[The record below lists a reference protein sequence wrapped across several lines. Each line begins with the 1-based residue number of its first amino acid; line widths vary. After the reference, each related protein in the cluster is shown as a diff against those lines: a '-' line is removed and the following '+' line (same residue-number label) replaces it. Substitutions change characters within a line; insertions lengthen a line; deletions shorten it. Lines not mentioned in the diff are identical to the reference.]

1 MARLDEEFERRWH
14 QEAEAVMSG
23 MKEWRL
29 QHPKATF
36 REIEAA
42 VDEKLSGMRARLLQD
57 LALASRAA
65 DLQDKQAGEQPR
77 CPGCGQVLES
87 QGKQERTILTHGGRE
102 VHLKRDYAHCPA
114 CEAGLFPSMKNWNC
128 CLGHSVHGCRRI
140 WST

>member
-14 QEAEAVMSG
+14 LEAEAVMSG

-42 VDEKLSGMRARLLQD
+42 VDEKLSGMRARLLED

-65 DLQDKQAGEQPR
+65 DLQDKQAGERSR

-102 VHLKRDYAHCPA
+102 VHLKRDYARCPA
-114 CEAGLFPSMKNWNC
+114 CRSGLFPSP
-128 CLGHSVHGCRRI
+128 GRTGSRRERM
-140 WST
+140 SR